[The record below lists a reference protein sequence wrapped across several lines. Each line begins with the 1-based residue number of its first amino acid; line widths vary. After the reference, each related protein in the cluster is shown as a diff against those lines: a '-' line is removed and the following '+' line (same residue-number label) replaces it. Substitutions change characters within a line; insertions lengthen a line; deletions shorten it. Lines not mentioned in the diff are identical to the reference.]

1 MYALCSCNHV
11 RFDLI
16 FPNFTIRN
24 AEDQVVLKIKG
35 PFFTCSCGQNV
46 EFQVF
51 APDGETEVGKI
62 SKQWSGLF
70 KEYFT
75 DADNFGIQCELAR
88 AIHALVLMCRA
99 LHAPVHYSISPPF
112 LPSLPPP
119 PSPLSLLS
127 VPMDLDVKMKAV
139 MIGATFL
146 IVSSILHSLF
156 TSLILC
162 LPQSVATALTDRELC
177 AQPSQKDSCVHTALT
192 DRELCAQPSQT
203 ESCVHSPHRQ
213 RAVCTALTD
222 RELCAQPSQTESCVQ
237 NGIGNGTCFLDDGV
251 TNVWAKCFC
260 LYVTQH

>member
-1 MYALCSCNHV
+1 MWCNLHVYVLCSCNHV

-75 DADNFGIQCELAR
+75 DADNFGIQCELAW

-99 LHAPVHYSISPPF
+99 LHAQVHYSISPPF
-112 LPSLPPP
+112 LPSSSL
-119 PSPLSLLS
+119 PLSLLS

-162 LPQSVATALTDRELC
+162 LPQSVPTAL
-177 AQPSQKDSCVHTALT
+177 
-192 DRELCAQPSQT
+192 
-203 ESCVHSPHRQ
+203 RQ
-213 RAVCTALTD
+213 RAVC
-222 RELCAQPSQTESCVQ
+222 RMV
-237 NGIGNGTCFLDDGV
+237 
-251 TNVWAKCFC
+251 
-260 LYVTQH
+260 